1 MRYNMAPSYSGLIK
15 DLLPLYQ
22 QDPKRFMRFYNSIY
36 LKLLN
41 IPEGGVLRLADHCSQ
56 RAMEVFI
63 KIASLFIIE
72 DLCQKEAT
80 DDFLEF
86 SDDHTAIRRCR
97 KFVPSRPYRKGRK
110 GI

>member
-1 MRYNMAPSYSGLIK
+1 MRYDMVPSYSDLIK
-15 DLLPLYQ
+15 DLLPLYRQ
-22 QDPKRFMRFYNSIY
+22 EPERFMRFYNSVY

-41 IPEGGVLRLADHCSQ
+41 IPEGGVLRLVDHCSQ
-56 RAMEVFI
+56 KAMGTFI

-86 SDDHTAIRRCR
+86 SDDRTIIRRCC
-97 KFVPSRPYRKGRK
+97 KFVPSRPYRKGIR